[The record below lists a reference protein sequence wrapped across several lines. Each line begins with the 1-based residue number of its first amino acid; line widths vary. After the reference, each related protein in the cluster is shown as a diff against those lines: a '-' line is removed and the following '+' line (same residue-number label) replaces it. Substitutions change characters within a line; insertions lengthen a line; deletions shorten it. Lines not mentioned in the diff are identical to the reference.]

1 MFERFNLLIGI
12 KSNNQF
18 KDYIQSV
25 CITMESFDVVDLIE
39 NNPISKLTAT
49 YQNKLLTKIKAK
61 FNESEQQLF
70 VASFYGFLNYD
81 PNNDFVID
89 LDDVWKWL
97 DFSTKQKSKMLLEAQ
112 FVKDTDYII
121 LLNLQVKQ
129 SDHTR
134 GGHNKEIFMLN
145 IATFKKFCLKAG
157 TKKADAIHDYYIKLE
172 GLLHEVVQEESV
184 ELKLQ
189 LEQKQ
194 IQLEKSEKTTE
205 KIREKTLLEQFGRNT
220 QCVYYGSIDNLSD
233 NNENLI
239 KFGNSNNLV
248 NRVAQHRET
257 YTNFRLLNAFKVD
270 NKLQVENEMKE
281 HPLFSERQRTITI
294 KSKNYVEL
302 LSMTDLTFTI
312 LDKTIRDIILSN
324 ECNPENFKKLMEE
337 NKRLKA
343 LIKEHD
349 NFNHRNELVLLRDEN
364 KKLKSQNLRIIKK
377 YKSNSLSITN
387 DSDSDSDFPLS
398 QPHSVNVSHQE
409 LLDYAI
415 VVNQI
420 ITKRRDRHD
429 DGFFHIDGLL
439 YPILEGTRNE
449 VWEGKAYQTA
459 GGLIKTDFV
468 INQHGKIVSK
478 SKSIDGIINNKLEA
492 VNLRRRKP
500 SCISGDSVS
509 IL

>member
-1 MFERFNLLIGI
+1 
-12 KSNNQF
+12 
-18 KDYIQSV
+18 
-25 CITMESFDVVDLIE
+25 MESFDVVDLIE
-39 NNPISKLTAT
+39 NNPISKLSST
-49 YQNKLLTKIKAK
+49 YQNKLLTKIKEK

-89 LDDVWKWL
+89 LDDVWKWVG
-97 DFSTKQKSKMLLEAQ
+97 FSNKAHSKYLLEKH
-112 FVKDTDYII
+112 FVIDKDYK
-121 LLNLQVKQ
+121 LLLTKPSKQ

-145 IATFKKFCLKAG
+145 VSTFKKFCLKAG
-157 TKKADAIHDYYIKLE
+157 TKKADSIHEYYIKLE
-172 GLLHEVVQEESV
+172 GLLHEVVQDEST

-189 LEQKQ
+189 LEQNQ
-194 IQLEKSEKTTE
+194 IQLEQNQLQLDKSEKTAE

-220 QCVYYGSIDNLSD
+220 QCVYYGSIDNVSD
-233 NNENLI
+233 TNERLL
-239 KFGNSNNLV
+239 KFGNSNNLAG
-248 NRVAQHRET
+248 RVSQHRET

-270 NKLQVENEMKE
+270 NKLQIENEMKE

-302 LSMTDLTFTI
+302 LSMNDLTFTI
-312 LDKTIRDIILSN
+312 LDKTIRDIILTN
-324 ECNPENFKKLMEE
+324 ECNPDNFKKLMEE

-349 NFNHRNELVLLRDEN
+349 NFNHMNELVLLRDEN

-377 YKSNSLSITN
+377 YKSNSLSITH
-387 DSDSDSDFPLS
+387 DSDSDSDSPLS
-398 QPHSVNVSHQE
+398 QHHSVHVGHQE

-420 ITKRRDRHD
+420 ITKRRDRHE
-429 DGFFHIDGLL
+429 DGFFHIDGIH

-468 INQHGKIVSK
+468 INQYGKIVSK

-492 VNLRRRKP
+492 VNLRRRKQ
-500 SCISGDSVS
+500 SSIIGDSVS

>member
-1 MFERFNLLIGI
+1 MDASLNIVE
-12 KSNNQF
+12 
-18 KDYIQSV
+18 
-25 CITMESFDVVDLIE
+25 LIE
-39 NNPISKLTAT
+39 KNPITRLSQT
-49 YQNKLLTKIKAK
+49 YQHKLLTKIKTK
-61 FNESEQQLF
+61 FSETEQQMF
-70 VASFYGFLNYD
+70 VASFYCYLKHD
-81 PNNDFVID
+81 VQKDFVID

-121 LLNLQVKQ
+121 LLNRQVKQ

-145 IATFKKFCLKAG
+145 VSTFKKFCLKAG

-172 GLLHEVVQEESV
+172 GLLHEVVQDESA

-189 LEQKQ
+189 LEQN
-194 IQLEKSEKTTE
+194 QLQLDKSEKTAQ

-233 NNENLI
+233 TNEKLI
-239 KFGNSNNLV
+239 KFGNSNNLAG
-248 NRVAQHRET
+248 RVAQHRET

-302 LSMTDLTFTI
+302 LSMNDLTFTI

-324 ECNPENFKKLMEE
+324 ECNPDNFKKLMEE

-349 NFNHRNELVLLRDEN
+349 NFNHMNELILLRDEN

-377 YKSNSLSITN
+377 YKSNSLSITHDSDP
-387 DSDSDSDFPLS
+387 DSDSDS
-398 QPHSVNVSHQE
+398 PHSVHVGHQE

-420 ITKRRDRHD
+420 RTKRRDRAA

-478 SKSIDGIINNKLEA
+478 SKSIDGIINNNFDA
-492 VNLRRRKP
+492 VNLRRR
-500 SCISGDSVS
+500 SRIITDSGAT
-509 IL
+509 I

>member
-1 MFERFNLLIGI
+1 
-12 KSNNQF
+12 
-18 KDYIQSV
+18 
-25 CITMESFDVVDLIE
+25 MESFDVVDLIE
-39 NNPISKLTAT
+39 NNPITKLSST
-49 YQNKLLTKIKAK
+49 YKNKLLTKIKTK
-61 FNESEQQLF
+61 FTESEQQLF
-70 VASFYGFLNYD
+70 VASFYGFLKYD

-89 LDDVWKWL
+89 LDDVWKWVG
-97 DFSTKQKSKMLLEAQ
+97 FSNKAHSKHLLEKQ
-112 FVKDTDYII
+112 FVIDKDYK
-121 LLNLQVKQ
+121 LLLTKPGKQ

-145 IATFKKFCLKAG
+145 VSTFKKFCLKAG

-172 GLLHEVVQEESV
+172 GLLHEVVQDESA

-189 LEQKQ
+189 LEQNQ
-194 IQLEKSEKTTE
+194 IQLDKSEKTAE

-233 NNENLI
+233 TNERLL
-239 KFGNSNNLV
+239 KFGNSNNLAG
-248 NRVAQHRET
+248 RVAQHRET

-294 KSKNYVEL
+294 KSKNYIEL
-302 LSMTDLTFTI
+302 LSMNGLTFTI

-324 ECNPENFKKLMEE
+324 ECNPDNFKKLMEE

-349 NFNHRNELVLLRDEN
+349 NFNHMNELVLLRDEN

-377 YKSNSLSITN
+377 YKKWK
-387 DSDSDSDFPLS
+387 SDSPYISDSESDYDYQHTPAS
-398 QPHSVNVSHQE
+398 AINNE
-409 LLDYAI
+409 LQNYGILI
-415 VVNQI
+415 QNLQI
-420 ITKRRDRHD
+420 KRRDRAA

-449 VWEGKAYQTA
+449 VWDGKAYQTA

-492 VNLRRRKP
+492 VNLRRRP
-500 SCISGDSVS
+500 RIIPDSGAT
-509 IL
+509 I

>member
-1 MFERFNLLIGI
+1 MTYDLTHRTGSSDGVTGWGHRITSSVHSDLRLISTAGGGDLCLLLT
-12 KSNNQF
+12 KS
-18 KDYIQSV
+18 I
-25 CITMESFDVVDLIE
+25 
-39 NNPISKLTAT
+39 
-49 YQNKLLTKIKAK
+49 NKLLTKIKAK
-61 FNESEQQLF
+61 FTETEQQLF

-81 PNNDFVID
+81 TTTDFVID

-121 LLNLQVKQ
+121 LLNLPGKQ

-145 IATFKKFCLKAG
+145 VSTFKRFCLKAG

-172 GLLHEVVQEESV
+172 GLLHEVVQDESA

-189 LEQKQ
+189 LEQNQ
-194 IQLEKSEKTTE
+194 IQLDKSEKTAE

-233 NNENLI
+233 TNERLL
-239 KFGNSNNLV
+239 KFGNSNNLAG
-248 NRVAQHRET
+248 RVSQHRET

-294 KSKNYVEL
+294 KSKNYIEL
-302 LSMTDLTFTI
+302 LSMNGLTFTI

-324 ECNPENFKKLMEE
+324 ECNPDNFKKLMEE

-349 NFNHRNELVLLRDEN
+349 NFNHMNELVLLRDEN
-364 KKLKSQNLRIIKK
+364 KKLKSQNLRII
-377 YKSNSLSITN
+377 TP
-387 DSDSDSDFPLS
+387 F
-398 QPHSVNVSHQE
+398 
-409 LLDYAI
+409 
-415 VVNQI
+415 
-420 ITKRRDRHD
+420 
-429 DGFFHIDGLL
+429 
-439 YPILEGTRNE
+439 
-449 VWEGKAYQTA
+449 
-459 GGLIKTDFV
+459 LI
-468 INQHGKIVSK
+468 
-478 SKSIDGIINNKLEA
+478 
-492 VNLRRRKP
+492 
-500 SCISGDSVS
+500 
-509 IL
+509 

>member
-1 MFERFNLLIGI
+1 
-12 KSNNQF
+12 
-18 KDYIQSV
+18 
-25 CITMESFDVVDLIE
+25 
-39 NNPISKLTAT
+39 
-49 YQNKLLTKIKAK
+49 LTKIKAK
-61 FNESEQQLF
+61 FTETEQQLF

-81 PNNDFVID
+81 TTTDFVID

-121 LLNLQVKQ
+121 LLNLPGKQ

-145 IATFKKFCLKAG
+145 VSTFKRFCLKAG

-172 GLLHEVVQEESV
+172 GLLHEVVQDESA

-189 LEQKQ
+189 LEQNQ
-194 IQLEKSEKTTE
+194 IQLDKSEKTAE

-233 NNENLI
+233 TNERLL
-239 KFGNSNNLV
+239 KFGNSNNLAG
-248 NRVAQHRET
+248 RVSQHRET

-294 KSKNYVEL
+294 KSKNYIEL
-302 LSMTDLTFTI
+302 LSMNGLTFTI

-324 ECNPENFKKLMEE
+324 ECNPDNFKKLMEE

-349 NFNHRNELVLLRDEN
+349 NFNHMNELVLLRDEN

-377 YKSNSLSITN
+377 YKKWK
-387 DSDSDSDFPLS
+387 SDSPYISDSESDYDYQHTPAS
-398 QPHSVNVSHQE
+398 AINNE
-409 LLDYAI
+409 LQNYGILI
-415 VVNQI
+415 QNLQI
-420 ITKRRDRHD
+420 KRRDRHE

-492 VNLRRRKP
+492 VNLRRRP
-500 SCISGDSVS
+500 RIIPDSGAT
-509 IL
+509 I